1 MPVEAPPIVKLT
13 ERLLAE
19 VELAVIRFPR
29 FHRYASGADLR
40 RDARA
45 VASIAIRAWRDQHQR
60 ADRLVEL
67 VHAVDEL
74 KLSLQLSKRV
84 EAFRSFAQFE
94 ALARLVSDLGRQC
107 GGWQKKH
114 SKSQNRASDP
124 SSGRATTLSA
134 RGASR
139 EAQL

>member
-1 MPVEAPPIVKLT
+1 MSEAPPIVRLT
-13 ERLLAE
+13 ERVLAE
-19 VELAVIRFPR
+19 VELAVRQFPR
-29 FHRYASGADLR
+29 YHRYASGADLR

-45 VASIAIRAWRDQHQR
+45 VAIIAIRAWRDQHAR
-60 ADRLVEL
+60 ADRLLEL
-67 VHAVDEL
+67 VNAMDEL

-114 SKSQNRASDP
+114 SKSQNRTSIP
-124 SSGRATTLSA
+124 SPGRATTLSA
-134 RGASR
+134 RGASK